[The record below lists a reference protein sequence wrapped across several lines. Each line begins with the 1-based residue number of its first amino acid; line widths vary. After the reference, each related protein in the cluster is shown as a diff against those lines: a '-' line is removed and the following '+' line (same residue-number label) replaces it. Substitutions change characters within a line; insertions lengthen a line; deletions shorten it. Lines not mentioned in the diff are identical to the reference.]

1 MKRLISVALAAVILS
16 AGIYVTEIQA
26 LAAVVQEEVKDISEC
41 TFENSL
47 AEYDSIVVLPS
58 QRYTGS
64 ELKPD
69 VIIKDGDYTLVEDID

>member
-1 MKRLISVALAAVILS
+1 MEK
-16 AGIYVTEIQA
+16 
-26 LAAVVQEEVKDISEC
+26 EVKDISEC

-69 VIIKDGDYTLVEDID
+69 VILQDGDYTLVV